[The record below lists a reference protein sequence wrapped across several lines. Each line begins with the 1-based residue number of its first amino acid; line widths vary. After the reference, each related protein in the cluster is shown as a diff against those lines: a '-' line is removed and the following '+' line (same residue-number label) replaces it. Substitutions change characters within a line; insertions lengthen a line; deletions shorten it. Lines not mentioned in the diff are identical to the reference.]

1 MNQETVKLL
10 TCFGGGLGHAGGMCG
25 ALTVSVMALNMI
37 TGRISNNEKRDEPMI
52 LFSNLMTDFL
62 KRLVQLVGSKC

>member
-1 MNQETVKLL
+1 M
-10 TCFGGGLGHAGGMCG
+10 GHAGGMCG